1 MQLQYSAKRYIVKGF
16 SMSWTYFACGK
27 TFVGLEALRAH
38 EAQCPACQKRL
49 DARQAALR
57 GSNPLYQSD
66 DGEFFCV
73 IPPDRAEELRR
84 MMGE

>member
-1 MQLQYSAKRYIVKGF
+1 MQLQYSAQRYIVKGF
-16 SMSWTYFACGK
+16 CMSWTYFAYGQS
-27 TFVGLEALRAH
+27 FVGLAALRAH
-38 EAQCPACQKRL
+38 EAQCTACQKRL
-49 DARQAALR
+49 EAQRAALR
-57 GSNPLYQSD
+57 DSKPLYQSD